1 MSIAREALVAALRDS
16 LAAVAGRSGDLC
28 LVIPDAAT
36 RIMLLDFDTL
46 PDKPQEADAVVR
58 FRLKKSL
65 PFDVDQS
72 SVSFDRQGTSDP
84 VRVVAAVTP
93 RAVLEEYESLV
104 REAGYNPGA
113 VLPSMIAALG
123 AVDAS
128 RPTMVIKVERGTTT
142 FAIVDQNQLLL
153 YRALENGGS
162 AVTGESLVD
171 DVNTSL
177 VYFEDRYAVGVD
189 RVLVTGVESAQ
200 ELQAS
205 AERDRQH
212 PGGRT
217 GFEQHGGRRGGQ
229 RAAFGA
235 GRRRGSAGVLMR
247 FNINLASQPYEA
259 ARQFRRRIG
268 AVVAALALDCRG
280 AGRLHRLSEDPVPR
294 HQSATV
300 RGPAGD

>member
-1 MSIAREALVAALRDS
+1 MPAHNIPRPRLACEISAERVVAARAGEGRRTMEAAAAQRLPEGSLTAGLQQANVTAREAVVTALRDA

-65 PFDVDQS
+65 PFEVDQAA
-72 SVSFDRQGTSDP
+72 VSFDRQGTANP
-84 VRVVAAVTP
+84 IRVVAAVTP

-104 REAGYNPGA
+104 REVGYNPGA

-123 AVDAS
+123 VVDAS

-142 FAIVDQNQLLL
+142 FAIVDQNQLRL

-162 AVTGESLVD
+162 AVSGESLVD

-189 RVLVTGVESAQ
+189 RVLVAGVESAE
-200 ELQAS
+200 ELQRALS
-205 AERDRQH
+205 ATANIRVEELVSSSMA
-212 PGGRT
+212 G
-217 GFEQHGGRRGGQ
+217 
-229 RAAFGA
+229 AA
-235 GRRRGSAGVLMR
+235 
-247 FNINLASQPYEA
+247 
-259 ARQFRRRIG
+259 
-268 AVVAALALDCRG
+268 AVN
-280 AGRLHRLSEDPVPR
+280 VPR
-294 HQSATV
+294 SALSGV
-300 RGPAGD
+300 VGALVS